1 MESMG
6 YPRTLPIL
14 AFACAVFGQAPSD
27 LFEKAPPAVDE
38 ALRARVAKFY
48 QAHVDGKFRAA
59 DQMVAED
66 SKDAFF
72 AADKTRYRGFEIAKI
87 AYSDQFTRARVVTAC
102 DSEFVS
108 MIGRIPV
115 KLPLTTLWKL
125 ENGEWFWYIEPRSG
139 GVDTPFGK
147 MESGQGG
154 GGGSPFPAKMPDVA
168 TIMKQVKVDRSE
180 VRLSSFEPASAE
192 VTVFNQM
199 PGSISLSL
207 SFNGFPG
214 FKARLDRTDLASGES
229 AKILLEC
236 KPEDQRP
243 KPTLTLQLLV
253 EPTSR
258 VIPIRVLFAV
268 PPEIEKQLPR

>member
-1 MESMG
+1 MG
-6 YPRTLPIL
+6 YPRTLPVL
-14 AFACAVFGQAPSD
+14 AVACAVFGQAPSD

-38 ALRARVAKFY
+38 ALRARVARFY
-48 QAHVDGKFRAA
+48 QAHVDGKFRVA
-59 DQMVAED
+59 DQVVAED

-72 AADKTRYRGFEIAKI
+72 AADKTRYRAFEIAKI

-102 DSEFVS
+102 DSEFVT
-108 MIGRIPV
+108 MMGRVPV
-115 KLPLTTLWKL
+115 KIPITTLWKL
-125 ENGEWFWYIEPRSG
+125 ENGEWFWYVEPRAAV
-139 GVDTPFGK
+139 VDTPFGK
-147 MESGQGG
+147 MQAGQEGDR
-154 GGGSPFPAKMPDVA
+154 SPFPAKMPDA
-168 TIMKQVKVDRSE
+168 AAIMKQVKVDRTE

-192 VTVFNQM
+192 VTVSNQM

-207 SFNGFPG
+207 SYNGFPG

-243 KPTLTLQLLV
+243 KPTLTLQLTV

>member
-1 MESMG
+1 MG

-14 AFACAVFGQAPSD
+14 AFAWAVFGQAPSD
-27 LFEKAPPAVDE
+27 LFEKAPPSVDE
-38 ALRARVAKFY
+38 ALRARVTKFY

-72 AADKTRYRGFEIAKI
+72 AADKTRYKACEIVKI

-102 DSEFVS
+102 DSEFVT
-108 MIGRIPV
+108 MMGRIPV
-115 KLPLTTLWKL
+115 KLPLTTPWKL

-147 MESGQGG
+147 MEAGPDGNR
-154 GGGSPFPAKMPDVA
+154 SPFPAKMPDA
-168 TIMKQVKVDRSE
+168 AAIMKQVKVDRTE

-192 VTVFNQM
+192 VTVSNHM

-214 FKARLDRTDLASGES
+214 FKARLDRTSLASGQS
-229 AKILLEC
+229 ARILLEC

-243 KPTLTLQLLV
+243 KPTLTLQLTV
-253 EPTSR
+253 EPTDQ